1 MEPAK
6 LDRKRLLKASMGI
19 GMAFS
24 VLVFFLMDL
33 LYSDTL
39 NGSWRQVIAMDL
51 KSNYHMDVTIHSPS
65 VYLVYVLILMFL
77 MSIGAGFGY
86 LFFKIM
92 EKFFSLL
99 HSPADDAPKDGGTH
113 EG

>member
-1 MEPAK
+1 MESGK
-6 LDRKRLLKASMGI
+6 LDRKRLLRASMGI
-19 GMAFS
+19 GVAFS

-33 LYSDTL
+33 LYSDS
-39 NGSWRQVIAMDL
+39 GSWREVIALDL
-51 KSNYHMDVTIHSPS
+51 KSNYGMDVTIHSPA

-77 MSIGAGFGY
+77 MAVGAGMGY
-86 LFFKIM
+86 LFFRIM

-99 HSPADDAPKDGGTH
+99 HGAAKDGGHH